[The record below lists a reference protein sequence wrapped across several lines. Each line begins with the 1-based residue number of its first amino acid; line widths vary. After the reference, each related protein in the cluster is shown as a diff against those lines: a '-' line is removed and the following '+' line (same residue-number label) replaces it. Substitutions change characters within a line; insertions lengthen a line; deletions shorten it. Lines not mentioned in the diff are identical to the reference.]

1 MQSRKLLTSDRIQ
14 GLVWFA
20 FGAAVLYGSWVMD
33 RLESLKIPAAT
44 APGVPTGLLGVSFMA
59 FALVLL
65 FRREF
70 KPDAAEAALQPAA
83 ESTHDTSFEWRRLAL
98 SWVLCMSYA
107 GVLLGRGLPYWLL
120 TTVFLFLHVLL
131 LDETDH
137 VPARPTL
144 RRLILAAILAP
155 AVAMTATFVFQRLFL
170 VRLP

>member
-20 FGAAVLYGSWVMD
+20 FGAAVIYGSWAMD

-44 APGVPTGLLGVSFMA
+44 APGVPTGLLGVTFIA

-70 KPDAAEAALQPAA
+70 KPGATDAALQPAA
-83 ESTHDTSFEWRRLAL
+83 AVTDEAGFEWRRLAL
-98 SWVLCMSYA
+98 SWILCMAYA

-120 TTVFLFLHVLL
+120 TMAFLFLHLLL
-131 LDETDH
+131 LDESER

-144 RRLILAAILAP
+144 RRLVLTAILAP
-155 AVAMTATFVFQRLFL
+155 TVALTVTFVFQRLFL

>member
-20 FGAAVLYGSWVMD
+20 FGAAVIYGSWVMD
-33 RLESLKIPAAT
+33 RLESLKIPVAT

-70 KPDAAEAALQPAA
+70 KPDAGAAVFQPVEA
-83 ESTHDTSFEWRRLAL
+83 SHDASFEWRRLAL
-98 SWVLCMSYA
+98 SWILCMTYA
-107 GVLLGRGLPYWLL
+107 GFLLGRGLPYWLL
-120 TTVFLFLHVLL
+120 TTAFLFLHFIL
-131 LDETDH
+131 LDESER

-144 RRLILAAILAP
+144 RRLVLATILAP
-155 AVAMTATFVFQRLFL
+155 AVALTATFVFQRLFL

>member
-1 MQSRKLLTSDRIQ
+1 MQSRKLLTSDRVQ

-20 FGAAVLYGSWVMD
+20 FGAAVLYGSWAMD

-44 APGVPTGLLGVSFMA
+44 APGVPTGLLGVSFIV

-70 KPDAAEAALQPAA
+70 KPSATDVALQPAA
-83 ESTHDTSFEWRRLAL
+83 DFGHDAGFEWRRLAV
-98 SWVLCMSYA
+98 SWILCMTYA

-120 TTVFLFLHVLL
+120 TTAFLFLHFIL
-131 LDETDH
+131 LDESEH

-155 AVAMTATFVFQRLFL
+155 TVALTANFVFQRLFL